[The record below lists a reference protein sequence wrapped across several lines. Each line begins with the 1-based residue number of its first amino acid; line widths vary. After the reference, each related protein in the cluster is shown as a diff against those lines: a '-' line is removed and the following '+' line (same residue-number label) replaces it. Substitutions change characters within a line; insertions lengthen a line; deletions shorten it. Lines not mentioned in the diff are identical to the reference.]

1 MTHFELELHLSYNG
15 YDEPKDQSRASTEH
29 LSAIPNH
36 SKVGLRESLQESSIF
51 HRKKKWFPEFPV
63 FRFSPTNQSG
73 DTVTHVRYV
82 PPASTASPSHRL
94 RCCRDDEPFLESA
107 KRLMA
112 SFDERKARKALA
124 K

>member
-1 MTHFELELHLSYNG
+1 ME
-15 YDEPKDQSRASTEH
+15 K
-29 LSAIPNH
+29 
-36 SKVGLRESLQESSIF
+36 
-51 HRKKKWFPEFPV
+51 PV

-73 DTVTHVRYV
+73 DPVT
-82 PPASTASPSHRL
+82 RL

-112 SFDERKARKALA
+112 SFDERKARKALV